1 MLRKQLFYLSSEG
14 LVASLCQRGVTTDST
29 FFGADAAGLQAFA
42 AWLEA
47 QGQTPAWL
55 LADLVEEDFQ
65 VQQLPHVGG
74 KAGRNLRERRLSQLY
89 RETPYRRATILGRAA
104 DGRRDDQVLLSALT
118 NPALLAPWLEAMEAA
133 ATPLA
138 GIYSAAL
145 LSTEL
150 VQRLLPG
157 HEHLLLVTPQ
167 SAGLRQSYFRNGALK
182 FSRLTP
188 TVGGEHLASGVAAET
203 ARAQQ
208 FLTSVRLIGR
218 GDVLHTAILA
228 PAAQIAALA
237 ELCQDGPETAFAF
250 LPLEEAAP
258 QLGADLASP
267 LADDLLL
274 ARLARARPPGHYSGG
289 EVRRHFQLWRARI
302 SLYASSAVIG
312 VAGLIWTAANLIS
325 YGAAERHAAELH
337 AEAAR
342 KESAYQASMSTM
354 PPAAARTVNM
364 KAAVNIEKL
373 LAEQGPAPEAML
385 QLVSAALEQSPQ
397 IRLTQLDWQVQVA
410 GLPAQA
416 DGAASA
422 AAAGSMPGFGAA
434 PQAQAV
440 TPMPALLLGIPRRP
454 PQTLRLEAEVLVQQD
469 DYRAVLDS
477 MNGFAQALART
488 PRMTVQIGSLPFDVR
503 SSVKLSGRAGSSGGT
518 AEDRAKFTLNLV
530 WNP

>member
-14 LVASLCQRGVTTDST
+14 LWASLCQRGATTDSS
-29 FFGADAAGLQAFA
+29 FFAADAAGLQAFA
-42 AWLEA
+42 AWLEQ

-145 LSTEL
+145 LSSEL
-150 VQRLLPG
+150 VQRLLPE

-167 SAGLRQSYFRNGALK
+167 PAGLRQSYFRNGALK

-188 TVGGEHLASGVAAET
+188 AVGGEHLASGVAAET

-237 ELCQDGPETAFAF
+237 ALCQDGPETAFNF
-250 LPLEEAAP
+250 LPLEEVAP
-258 QLGADLASP
+258 QFGADPAAP
-267 LADDLLL
+267 LADGLLL
-274 ARLARARPPGHYSGG
+274 ARLARARQPGHYSRG

-312 VAGLIWTAANLIS
+312 VAGLIWTVANLIS
-325 YGAAERHAAELH
+325 YGTAESHAAELR

-354 PPAAARTVNM
+354 PPIAARTVNM
-364 KAAVNIEKL
+364 KAAVSIEKM

-410 GLPAQA
+410 GLPAQTDSA
-416 DGAASA
+416 ATAGAAA
-422 AAAGSMPGFGAA
+422 MPGFGADA
-434 PQAQAV
+434 SAQAV
-440 TPMPALLLGIPRRP
+440 APMPALLLGIPRRP

-488 PRMTVQIGSLPFDVR
+488 PRMAVQIGSLPFDVR
-503 SSVKLSGRAGSSGGT
+503 SNVKLSGRAGSSGNT
-518 AEDRAKFTLNLV
+518 VEDRAKFTLNLV